1 MKVRK
6 ALIPAA
12 GLGTRMLPE
21 TKTVPKEMLPI
32 VDKPAIQYVVEEA
45 VESGIEEILILT
57 NRSKTVMEDY
67 FDYHPELE
75 SKLRNAGR
83 IAEADML
90 RKVADMAHI
99 TFMRQKQTLGLGH
112 AVLCARRFAGDE
124 PFAVLL
130 GDDIMKNEPPV
141 TAQLVKAAEKYGC
154 SAVGARHVSLDVIH
168 KYCSLRYENVPG
180 EEKIKKLLD
189 AVEKPRPH
197 EVYTDFAILGRYV
210 FTPAIFD
217 VLDTQSPGYGG
228 EIQLTDAINT
238 LAKRET
244 VLAVDFEGR
253 RFDTGSMTGYLE
265 TVLEYALESPRTG
278 KWLRD
283 YIVEKAKEFET

>member
-45 VESGIEEILILT
+45 VESGIEDILILT

-90 RKVADMAHI
+90 RKVADMANI

-189 AVEKPRPH
+189 AVEKPLPH

-210 FTPAIFD
+210 FTPTIFD

-283 YIVEKAKEFET
+283 YIVEKAKEFEK

>member
-57 NRSKTVMEDY
+57 NRSKAVMEDY

-141 TAQLVKAAEKYGC
+141 TAQLIRAAEKYNC
-154 SAVGARHVSLDVIH
+154 SAVGARHVPLDVIH
-168 KYCSLRYENVPG
+168 KYCSLRYEDVPG
-180 EEKIKKLLD
+180 EEKIKRLL
-189 AVEKPRPH
+189 AAIEKPRP
-197 EVYTDFAILGRYV
+197 EQVYTDFAILGRYV

-217 VLDTQSPGYGG
+217 VLENQMPGYGG
-228 EIQLTDAINT
+228 EIQLTDAIDG
-238 LAKRET
+238 LARREK
-244 VLAVDFEGR
+244 VMAVDFDGR

-265 TVLEYALESPRTG
+265 TVLEYALESPKTG

-283 YIVEKAKEFET
+283 YILKKAEEFEK